1 MGFIL
6 AVRLRMSLPSP
17 TASRTPLHE
26 RTIRMRSYRRDDGLY
41 DLEAELL
48 DTKAYDFDTRRGV
61 HKAGQPVHHMHVRV
75 TFDSSFT
82 IVDAVAG
89 YAAAPYGEQ
98 CTAIAPEYADLVG
111 MNLLRGF
118 RQRVKERFG
127 RTAGCIHMS
136 ELAGVLPTA
145 AVQTLAGE
153 QEHARE
159 RRTASAERP
168 FHLDGCHALR
178 VDGPVVAREYPRW
191 HIAPE
196 SAAGAPA
203 GAELDAVISSSSSDS

>member
-1 MGFIL
+1 
-6 AVRLRMSLPSP
+6 
-17 TASRTPLHE
+17 
-26 RTIRMRSYRRDDGLY
+26 MRSYVREDGLY

-48 DTKAYDFDTRRGV
+48 DTKAYDFTRRQGV

-75 TFDSSFT
+75 TFDTSFT
-82 IVDAVAG
+82 IVDAVAC
-89 YAAAPYGEQ
+89 YDAAPYGDQ
-98 CTAIAPEYADLVG
+98 CMSIAPAYADLVG

-136 ELAGVLPTA
+136 ELAAVLPTA
-145 AVQTLAGE
+145 AVQTMAG
-153 QEHARE
+153 QEGGEAR
-159 RRTASAERP
+159 RASETRP

-191 HIAPE
+191 YVTPQQPQ
-196 SAAGAPA
+196 AAG
-203 GAELDAVISSSSSDS
+203 GATCGTELDEVIPSSSSDS